1 MKWTI
6 DGDQIMVTKD
16 NFENLQ
22 ESPAVFIPIGSETG
36 QRIQQHGIL
45 GLSVDDLVAINDL
58 LNSGGGD
65 FGPFNGLIEPDIDT
79 PFDGWP

>member
-6 DGDQIMVTKD
+6 DGDQVVVTRD

-22 ESPAVFIPIGSETG
+22 ESPAVFIPAGSEAG
-36 QRIQQHGIL
+36 ERIQQHGIL
-45 GLSVDDLVAINDL
+45 GLSINDLVAINSL

-65 FGPFNGLIEPDIDT
+65 FGGLMEPDVDT